1 MLIIFFYS
9 LFHKSLFFKRNIYY
23 QAVVIIILVMK
34 SSSFFHIFLFN
45 VVFKVCFHISICEWR
60 LSRKPFKDLWEG
72 GCIGYFLIGYFLNQ
86 PQHPNH
92 HSDSKM
98 CCVAFIFCILFTNLN
113 AVVSKSVEWNW
124 KLIPQGCLACTPL
137 TLTKDKCLP
146 GIFF

>member
-72 GCIGYFLIGYFLNQ
+72 GCIISLGTFWINHNIPIITVIAKCVVLLSYFAFYSQIWMLLSQNQ
-86 PQHPNH
+86 SNG
-92 HSDSKM
+92 
-98 CCVAFIFCILFTNLN
+98 I
-113 AVVSKSVEWNW
+113 ENW
-124 KLIPQGCLACTPL
+124 FH
-137 TLTKDKCLP
+137 KDA
-146 GIFF
+146 